1 MNVCVHMLSH
11 GPRSPTIHPHCGH
24 PRALRNNPRAL
35 QIHLRY
41 PAIPQ
46 ADQGWPSTG
55 VCRIPHGKTLACSR
69 VMTMCCMATWPM
81 CERGS
86 KGWPGQVQGWHIYE
100 ISHGMPWQDTD
111 RDDRPALAMFRHDW
125 TSLAV
130 TGRGK
135 RRVIVV
141 NSS

>member
-1 MNVCVHMLSH
+1 VLH
-11 GPRSPTIHPHCGH
+11 GHVAHV
-24 PRALRNNPRAL
+24 RARIKRLARA
-35 QIHLRY
+35 
-41 PAIPQ
+41 
-46 ADQGWPSTG
+46 GSG
-55 VCRIPHGKTLACSR
+55 LAY
-69 VMTMCCMATWPM
+69 
-81 CERGS
+81 
-86 KGWPGQVQGWHIYE
+86 IYG